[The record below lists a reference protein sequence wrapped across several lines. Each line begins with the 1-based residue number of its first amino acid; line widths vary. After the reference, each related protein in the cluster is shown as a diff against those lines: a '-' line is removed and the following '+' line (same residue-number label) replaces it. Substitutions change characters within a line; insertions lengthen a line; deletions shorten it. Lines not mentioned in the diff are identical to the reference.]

1 MNVLLNNLSYYFSNI
16 SFNLLTLSDN
26 GSIEELLKSDSSIT
40 PAEPPNYLFW
50 FMRIFFALLVVIVF
64 MVVFLY
70 VLKKYLGKTNIPL
83 FDKKKN
89 IEVLSTTYLGP
100 KRSIC
105 IIRIDSE
112 ILVLGIT
119 PNSINF
125 LTKLEP
131 KTESEKTNRKEPSKK
146 SSAENKSKDRPAS
159 SVPEGND
166 LKPFP
171 TDNRTETKDKDF
183 EEYFDQKISSTIEAM
198 TDNDIL
204 DEELDGEKSLLENIK
219 KLRKISQNPP
229 KI

>member
-1 MNVLLNNLSYYFSNI
+1 MINLLDNLSYHFSNI

-40 PAEPPNYLFW
+40 PAGPPNYLFW
-50 FMRIFFALLVVIVF
+50 FMRIFLALLVVIVF

-100 KRSIC
+100 KKSIC
-105 IIRIDSE
+105 IVRIDSE

-131 KTESEKTNRKEPSKK
+131 KTESEKTNRKEPSEK
-146 SSAENKSKDRPAS
+146 SS
-159 SVPEGND
+159 
-166 LKPFP
+166 
-171 TDNRTETKDKDF
+171 DKDF
-183 EEYFDQKISSTIEAM
+183 EEIFDKKISTTSEVI
-198 TDNDIL
+198 TDEDIL

-219 KLRKISQNPP
+219 KLRKVSQNPP

>member
-1 MNVLLNNLSYYFSNI
+1 MINLLDNLSYHFSNI

-40 PAEPPNYLFW
+40 PAGPPNYLFW
-50 FMRIFFALLVVIVF
+50 FMRIFLALLVVIVF

-100 KRSIC
+100 KKSIC
-105 IIRIDSE
+105 IVRIDSE

-131 KTESEKTNRKEPSKK
+131 KTESEKTNRKEPSEK
-146 SSAENKSKDRPAS
+146 SS
-159 SVPEGND
+159 
-166 LKPFP
+166 
-171 TDNRTETKDKDF
+171 DKNF
-183 EEYFDQKISSTIEAM
+183 EEIFDKKISTTSEVI
-198 TDNDIL
+198 TDEDIL

-219 KLRKISQNPP
+219 KLRKVSQNPP

>member
-1 MNVLLNNLSYYFSNI
+1 MINLLDNLSYHFSNI

-40 PAEPPNYLFW
+40 PAGPPNYLFW
-50 FMRIFFALLVVIVF
+50 FMRIFLALLVVIVF

-100 KRSIC
+100 KKSIC
-105 IIRIDSE
+105 IVRIDSE

-131 KTESEKTNRKEPSKK
+131 KTESEKTNRKEPSEK
-146 SSAENKSKDRPAS
+146 SS
-159 SVPEGND
+159 
-166 LKPFP
+166 
-171 TDNRTETKDKDF
+171 DKNF
-183 EEYFDQKISSTIEAM
+183 EEIFDKKISTTSEVI
-198 TDNDIL
+198 TDEDIL

>member
-1 MNVLLNNLSYYFSNI
+1 MINLLDNLSYHFSNI

-40 PAEPPNYLFW
+40 PAGPPNYLFW
-50 FMRIFFALLVVIVF
+50 FMRIFLALLVVIVF

-100 KRSIC
+100 KKSIC
-105 IIRIDSE
+105 IVRIDSE

-131 KTESEKTNRKEPSKK
+131 KTESEKTNRKEPPEK
-146 SSAENKSKDRPAS
+146 SSVENKRVDIPAS
-159 SVPEGND
+159 SAIGNGF
-166 LKPFP
+166 KPFP
-171 TDNRTETKDKDF
+171 TEKSSDNDF
-183 EEYFDQKISSTIEAM
+183 EEIFDKKISTTSEVI
-198 TDNDIL
+198 TDEDIL